1 MKFTTST
8 YRDLSAL
15 WLLGAVSSAVFA
27 SVVFGSAV
35 FASEPLTIRYT
46 KDTLAREAP
55 REFIR
60 QTDLSDVLSTKLKGL
75 AITLTS
81 RQSGNNVALR
91 DVVTGGAQVSK
102 RLWLK
107 KLSTLAVDPEQLVA
121 HSDENRLRTTFAAQ
135 YRKSFEVHFKN
146 SFPVI
151 ERMQRGLNFN
161 LDITNPSASL
171 RRDQHIP
178 QIRYGLVEADIL
190 PATRAVPV
198 ASNHLISEIDH
209 EYATPATVIY
219 TIDRIDSEGN
229 RAVFSQEASTD
240 DHQTQN
246 TSLWG
251 KMPSSQIKI
260 KIDAADQ
267 NTAMSDQL
275 GQGRALPGMRL
286 TLAQADGLITSQMIA
301 GGADSKKTL
310 VTEVKAP
317 VYGEMSIARKFDY
330 KMHPTET
337 SAQNILGDANLA
349 RVNITYAHPSQKL
362 RGEWVV
368 KHDRFEYNV
377 TAEPRQGWTPGSES
391 HLGKVGDKLS
401 FGMNTSF

>member
-1 MKFTTST
+1 MKPNTRT
-8 YRDLSAL
+8 YRDFSAL
-15 WLLGAVSSAVFA
+15 WLLGVFSSAVF
-27 SVVFGSAV
+27 SSAV

-46 KDTLAREAP
+46 KETLAKEAP
-55 REFIR
+55 RQFIR

-81 RQSGNNVALR
+81 RQSGGNVAIR
-91 DVVTGGAQVSK
+91 DVVTSGTQVSK
-102 RLWLK
+102 KLWLK
-107 KLSTLAVDPEQLVA
+107 KLSTLAVDPEQLITR
-121 HSDENRLRTTFAAQ
+121 SDENQLRTTLAAQ
-135 YRKSFEVHFKN
+135 YRKSIEVDFKN
-146 SFPVI
+146 SFPII

-171 RRDQHIP
+171 RRDQYIP

-209 EYATPATVIY
+209 QYATPAKVVY
-219 TIDRIDSEGN
+219 TIDRIDSDGS
-229 RAVFSQEASTD
+229 RAVFRQDTSSDEQ
-240 DHQTQN
+240 HTQN

-275 GQGRALPGMRL
+275 SQGRALPGMRL
-286 TLAQADGLITSQMIA
+286 TLAQADGLITSQMVA
-301 GGADSKKTL
+301 GGADSRKTL
-310 VTEVKAP
+310 LTEMKAP

-337 SAQNILGDANLA
+337 SAQNVLGDSRLA
-349 RVNITYAHPSQKL
+349 RVNITYAHPLQKL
-362 RGEWVV
+362 RGEWIVR
-368 KHDRFEYNV
+368 HDRFEYNV
-377 TAEPRQGWTPGSES
+377 TAEPRQGWRPGSES
-391 HLGKVGDKLS
+391 QLGKVGDKLS